1 MKKKRY
7 VVTLD
12 LYVYAE
18 DDKKAKEEA
27 WFYKQHNRLV
37 EDNNAEIVSI
47 HEAPF
52 GVVGELRE
60 VEK

>member
-1 MKKKRY
+1 MKRY

-12 LYVYAE
+12 LYVYAK
-18 DDKKAKEEA
+18 DDTKAKEEA
-27 WFYKQHNRLV
+27 EFYVKHNKLV
-37 EDNNAEIVSI
+37 DDNKAEIVSI

-52 GVVGELRE
+52 GVVGENLRE